1 MGTFLVIVIFAFIG
15 LIRVILKKK
24 YASEF
29 VGGEAGAI
37 KDVLAFARK
46 HPAAGRLLIVL
57 TVMQYVIAAV
67 LLLILSWRI
76 VHH

>member
-1 MGTFLVIVIFAFIG
+1 MATFLVIVIFALIG

-37 KDVLAFARK
+37 KDVLVFAK
-46 HPAAGRLLIVL
+46 KYPAAGKLLITL
-57 TVMQYVIAAV
+57 TIVQYVIAVVFLA
-67 LLLILSWRI
+67 IISWRI
-76 VHH
+76 IYP